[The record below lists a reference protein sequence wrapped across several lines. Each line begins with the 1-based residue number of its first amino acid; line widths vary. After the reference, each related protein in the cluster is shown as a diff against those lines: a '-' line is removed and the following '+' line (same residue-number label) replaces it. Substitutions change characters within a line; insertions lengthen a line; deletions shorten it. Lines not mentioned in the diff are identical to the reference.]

1 MLGGFIS
8 RQSIRRTSDMSRP
21 ILSTTEPAR
30 HVTETCT
37 EAPKSPARESNNDAS
52 RRAALA
58 VLTQAR
64 IDEIEQGLEVMG
76 PVDHVE
82 LRAAE
87 TGLVMLRGRIGGD
100 GDPFNLGEATV
111 TRAAVQ
117 IASGEVG
124 FAYILGRD
132 QRKARLCAVCDALWQ
147 SKKHRDAVERCVL
160 APVRARLETERACR
174 RAQTAA
180 TKVDFLTLVRGE
192 D

>member
-1 MLGGFIS
+1 V
-8 RQSIRRTSDMSRP
+8 
-21 ILSTTEPAR
+21 STTERAR
-30 HVTETCT
+30 HVTEAGT

-64 IDEIEQGLEVMG
+64 VDEIEQGLAAMG

-100 GDPFNLGEATV
+100 GDPFNLGEASV

-147 SKKHRDAVERCVL
+147 SKMYRDAVERFVL
-160 APVRARLETERACR
+160 APVRGRLETERAR
-174 RAQTAA
+174 QRAQTAA

>member
-8 RQSIRRTSDMSRP
+8 CLKNQRQLLGPT
-21 ILSTTEPAR
+21 LSTTEPAR
-30 HVTETCT
+30 HLT
-37 EAPKSPARESNNDAS
+37 EAPQTPARESNSDAS

-58 VLTQAR
+58 VLAQAR
-64 IDEIEQGLEVMG
+64 VDEIERGLEAVG

-82 LRAAE
+82 LRSAE

-160 APVRARLETERACR
+160 APVRSRLEAERVCQR
-174 RAQTAA
+174 SQTAA

>member
-1 MLGGFIS
+1 MLGGFINRS
-8 RQSIRRTSDMSRP
+8 TIMDSLSEP
-21 ILSTTEPAR
+21 ILSSPEQASR
-30 HVTETCT
+30 A
-37 EAPKSPARESNNDAS
+37 APTRESRQDAS

-58 VLTQAR
+58 VLAQAR
-64 IDEIEQGLEVMG
+64 ADEIEEGLRAVAEAL
-76 PVDHVE
+76 DYVE

-87 TGLVMLRGRIGGD
+87 TGLVMLRGRVGGD
-100 GDPFNLGEATV
+100 GAPFNLGEATV

-132 QRKARLCAVCDALWQ
+132 GRKARLCALCDALWQ
-147 SKKHRDAVERCVL
+147 SKRHRDAVEQRVL
-160 APVRARLETERACR
+160 VPIRARIEAERATD

-180 TKVDFLTLVRGE
+180 TRVDFLTLVRGE

>member
-1 MLGGFIS
+1 V
-8 RQSIRRTSDMSRP
+8 
-21 ILSTTEPAR
+21 STIDQA
-30 HVTETCT
+30 
-37 EAPKSPARESNNDAS
+37 SPASMTRESRHDAH

-58 VLTQAR
+58 VLADAR
-64 IDEIEQGLEVMG
+64 VDEIEQGLRAVAE
-76 PVDHVE
+76 PVDYVE

-100 GDPFNLGEATV
+100 GAPFNVGEATV

-117 IASGEVG
+117 IPSGEVG

-132 QRKARLCAVCDALWQ
+132 QRKARLCAICDALWQ
-147 SKKHRDAVERCVL
+147 SERYYDAVERRVL
-160 APVRARLETERACR
+160 APIRARLEAERACQ

-180 TKVDFLTLVRGE
+180 TRVDFLTLVRGE